1 MKKICYVFVFNGFAD
16 HEIALAATNI
26 SKSNGCQ
33 LKTIAIT
40 KDPVK
45 AASGL
50 TIVPDLDFIPDVDL
64 IDIDADNTAMLVLPG
79 IKDEIMPL
87 VNHCLL
93 YDIPVVQ
100 SSEFIHHIPEPLI
113 PVL

>member
-1 MKKICYVFVFNGFAD
+1 MKKTCYLFVFNGFAD
-16 HEIALAATNI
+16 HETSLAATNI
-26 SKSNGCQ
+26 RQ
-33 LKTIAIT
+33 LGECDVKTIAIT

-50 TIVPDLDFIPDVDL
+50 TIIPDFDFIPDVDL
-64 IDIDADNTAMLVLPG
+64 IDIDSDNTAMLILPG

-93 YDIPVVQ
+93 NEIPIIQ
-100 SSEFIHHIPEPLI
+100 SSELIHHVYEKSYT
-113 PVL
+113 